1 MENLDESFINKNN
14 LSENILDYQEFILS
28 NTTTNILVG
37 KQKDSIIIKT
47 DEFKIELNIKEL
59 SSLFNNVFNNINEA
73 YSYILNLFELN
84 KISTEQINKKS
95 LILTITEKINIKII
109 LKAIDAN
116 KHSNSIKS
124 IKENDIKLLNN
135 SK

>member
-1 MENLDESFINKNN
+1 MNLYINKNN

-59 SSLFNNVFNNINEA
+59 SSLFNIVFNNINEA

-84 KISTEQINKKS
+84 KI
-95 LILTITEKINIKII
+95 
-109 LKAIDAN
+109 
-116 KHSNSIKS
+116 
-124 IKENDIKLLNN
+124 
-135 SK
+135 